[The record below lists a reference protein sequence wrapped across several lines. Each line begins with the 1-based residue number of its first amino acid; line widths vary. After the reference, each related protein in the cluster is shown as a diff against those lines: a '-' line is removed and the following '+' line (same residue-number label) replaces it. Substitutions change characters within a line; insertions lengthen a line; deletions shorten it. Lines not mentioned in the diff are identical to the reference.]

1 MKICHVTTAHDRYD
15 DRIFQKECISLTK
28 EYEVH
33 LVVNDTL
40 KDEIREGVYIH
51 SMNTSFRNRVERICS
66 IKKVLKYLLTINAE
80 VYHLHDP
87 ELLLIATQLI
97 KQNKKV
103 IFDSHEYYYEQIKT
117 KKYIPVIFRNI
128 IAALYKQYETYVC
141 KRINGVISICPLRR
155 EDGSIYNPFQGRCK
169 LHQYIANYPIYRES
183 EDCIR
188 DGNEVFKICY
198 AGGLTHERGITYL
211 IDACY
216 AANCKLVLA
225 GTFSSTEYQQELE
238 KKESYQCVDYRG
250 QCTPEE
256 VFDIYK
262 EASVGASTLLDS
274 GQYFK
279 IETFPVK
286 VYEYFQMNLPVLIS
300 AYPYAIEMNEQ
311 YKFGITVTPD
321 DIGDMSRAITTLKN
335 NKTLCSNLGNEGYN
349 LYSRKLNWN
358 IEEKKIYELYLAIRN
373 EK

>member
-33 LVVNDTL
+33 LVVNDNF
-40 KDEIREGVYIH
+40 KDEIREGVHIH
-51 SMNTSFRNRVERICS
+51 SMNISFRNRVERICG
-66 IKKVLKYLLTINAE
+66 IKKVLKCLLTINAE

-117 KKYIPVIFRNI
+117 KEYIPAIFRNI
-128 IAALYKQYETYVC
+128 IAALYKQYETHVC

-183 EDCIR
+183 ENHIR
-188 DGNEVFKICY
+188 NGNEVFKICY

-216 AANCKLVLA
+216 EANCKLILA
-225 GTFSSTEYQQELE
+225 GTFSSTEYQHELE
-238 KKESYQCVDYRG
+238 KKESYICVDYRG

-262 EASVGASTLLDS
+262 EASVGASTLLDC

-311 YKFGITVTPD
+311 YKFGITVNPE
-321 DIGDMSRAITTLKN
+321 DIGDMSRAITILKN
-335 NKTLCSNLGNEGYN
+335 NTTLCLNLGNEGYN
-349 LYSRKLNWN
+349 LYTRRLNWG
-358 IEEKKIYELYLAIRN
+358 IEEKKLYELYLTIRN

>member
-33 LVVNDTL
+33 LVVNDNF
-40 KDEIREGVYIH
+40 KDEIREGVHIH
-51 SMNTSFRNRVERICS
+51 SMNISFRNRVERICS
-66 IKKVLKYLLTINAE
+66 IKKVLKCLLTINAE

-117 KKYIPVIFRNI
+117 KEYIPAIFRNI
-128 IAALYKQYETYVC
+128 IAALYKQYETHVC

-183 EDCIR
+183 ENHIR
-188 DGNEVFKICY
+188 NGNEVFKICY

-216 AANCKLVLA
+216 EANCKLILA
-225 GTFSSTEYQQELE
+225 GTFSSTEYQHELE
-238 KKESYQCVDYRG
+238 KKESYICVDYRG
-250 QCTPEE
+250 QCTSEE

-311 YKFGITVTPD
+311 YKFGITVNPE
-321 DIGDMSRAITTLKN
+321 DIGDMSRAITILKN
-335 NKTLCSNLGNEGYN
+335 NSTLCSNLGRGGND
-349 LYSRKLNWN
+349 LYTGKLNWKQESKKML
-358 IEEKKIYELYLAIRN
+358 IFYKKIETC
-373 EK
+373 